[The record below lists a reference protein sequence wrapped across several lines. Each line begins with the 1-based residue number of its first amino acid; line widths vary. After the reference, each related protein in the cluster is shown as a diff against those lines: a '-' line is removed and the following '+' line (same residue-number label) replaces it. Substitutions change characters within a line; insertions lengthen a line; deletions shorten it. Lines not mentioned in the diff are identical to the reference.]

1 MSLQD
6 FERCTPFEFS
16 KIVEQA
22 QKKEEDR
29 IRLTW
34 EQTRFIA
41 LTNLSPYSKKALKPT
56 DIMEFPWDKKEN
68 PVHKGI
74 SSYERMKELEK
85 RITLKTSDDKK

>member
-6 FERCTPFEFS
+6 FEQCTPFEFS

-22 QKKEEDR
+22 QKKEEER
-29 IRLTW
+29 VKLSW
-34 EQTRFIA
+34 NQTRFLA

-56 DIMEFPWDKKEN
+56 DIMEFPWDNNETQ
-68 PVHKGI
+68 VRKGT

-85 RITLKTSDDKK
+85 RITLKSSDDKK